1 MAISE
6 IAVADLGVGLGR
18 RERLTDA
25 WLLLLANRLALLGAI
40 LSVLFIGIGLVGML
54 VLAIP
59 SLNHLYLDQNLEQG
73 LKHPFVPGHLLGTD
87 QFGRDLAWRVAAG
100 IGVSLMAGVAVTA
113 LSMPVGM
120 IVGAASGYYG
130 GILDRIVGG
139 LIDLTWGFPV
149 ILVAVIIV
157 GILQPGL
164 TAVIVAISL
173 VNWAGFAR
181 IIRAQVLSL
190 REREF
195 IEAAHALGVSDWKI
209 IIRHLVPNTVGTTLV
224 MASYY
229 IAITVIAEAGLAFIG
244 LGAQPPLPS
253 LGQLI
258 STGRGLLYVDPWAA
272 IVPGIAIAL
281 IVLGLNTLGDGL
293 RDIFDPRLR
302 TYR

>member
-1 MAISE
+1 MAI
-6 IAVADLGVGLGR
+6 ADLAPAELGTGLSRG
-18 RERLTDA
+18 ERLGDA
-25 WLLLLANRLALLGAI
+25 WGLLLGNKLALLGAI
-40 LSVLFIGIGLVGML
+40 LTLLFLVAGAVGAVVLLVPGYQ
-54 VLAIP
+54 
-59 SLNHLYLDQNLEQG
+59 HLYLQQDLQNG
-73 LKHPFVPGHLLGTD
+73 LLPPLTRGHLLGTD
-87 QFGRDLAWRVAAG
+87 QFGRDLLWRVMVGTG
-100 IGVSLMAGVAVTA
+100 ISLLAGVAVTA

-120 IVGAASGYYG
+120 ALGAISGYFG
-130 GILDRIVGG
+130 GTIDRLVGG

-149 ILVAVIIV
+149 ILVAVIIA
-157 GILQPGL
+157 GMLQPGL
-164 TAVIVAISL
+164 LSVIVAVSV

-195 IEAAHALGVSDWKI
+195 VEAAHALGVPDWKI
-209 IIRHLVPNTVGTTLV
+209 ILRHLVPNTLGTTLV

-244 LGAQPPLPS
+244 LGVQPPVPS

-258 STGRGLLYVDPWAA
+258 STGRNFLFVDAWAA
-272 IVPGIAIAL
+272 FVPGIAIAL

-293 RDIFDPRLR
+293 RDIFDPRMR

>member
-1 MAISE
+1 MAAM
-6 IAVADLGVGLGR
+6 AVAPELGFQLAG
-18 RERLTDA
+18 RERLADA
-25 WLLLLANRLALLGAI
+25 WALLFANKLALLGAI
-40 LSVLFIGIGLVGML
+40 LTLAFVVIGIVGAVVLLV
-54 VLAIP
+54 P
-59 SLNHLYLDQNLEQG
+59 SFHHLYLDQNLQQG
-73 LKHPFVPGHLLGTD
+73 LERPLTGGHLLGTD
-87 QFGRDLAWRVAAG
+87 QFGRDLAWRVVTG
-100 IGVSLMAGVAVTA
+100 IGVSLMAGVAVTG

-120 IVGAASGYYG
+120 VLGAASGYFG
-130 GILDRIVGG
+130 GALDRVMGG

-149 ILVAVIIV
+149 ILVAVIIA
-157 GILQPGL
+157 GMLEPGL
-164 TAVIVAISL
+164 AAVIVAVSV

-195 IEAAHALGVSDWKI
+195 VEAARALGVPDWKI
-209 IIRHLVPNTVGTTLV
+209 IARHLIPNTIGTTLV

-258 STGRGLLYVDPWAA
+258 STGRTFLYVDPWAA
-272 IVPGIAIAL
+272 FIPGIAIAL

>member
-1 MAISE
+1 
-6 IAVADLGVGLGR
+6 
-18 RERLTDA
+18 
-25 WLLLLANRLALLGAI
+25 
-40 LSVLFIGIGLVGML
+40 
-54 VLAIP
+54 
-59 SLNHLYLDQNLEQG
+59 
-73 LKHPFVPGHLLGTD
+73 
-87 QFGRDLAWRVAAG
+87 
-100 IGVSLMAGVAVTA
+100 MAGVAVTG

-120 IVGAASGYYG
+120 VLGAASGYFG
-130 GILDRIVGG
+130 GALDRVMGG

-149 ILVAVIIV
+149 ILVAVIIA
-157 GILQPGL
+157 GMLEPGL
-164 TAVIVAISL
+164 AAVIVAVSV

-195 IEAAHALGVSDWKI
+195 VEAARALGVPDWKI
-209 IIRHLVPNTVGTTLV
+209 IARHLIPNTIGTTLV

-258 STGRGLLYVDPWAA
+258 STGRTFLYVDPWAA
-272 IVPGIAIAL
+272 FIPGIAIAL

>member
-1 MAISE
+1 
-6 IAVADLGVGLGR
+6 V
-18 RERLTDA
+18 
-25 WLLLLANRLALLGAI
+25 
-40 LSVLFIGIGLVGML
+40 
-54 VLAIP
+54 
-59 SLNHLYLDQNLEQG
+59 
-73 LKHPFVPGHLLGTD
+73 
-87 QFGRDLAWRVAAG
+87 
-100 IGVSLMAGVAVTA
+100 
-113 LSMPVGM
+113 
-120 IVGAASGYYG
+120 
-130 GILDRIVGG
+130 
-139 LIDLTWGFPV
+139 
-149 ILVAVIIV
+149 V

-164 TAVIVAISL
+164 PAVIVAISL

-195 IEAAHALGVSDWKI
+195 VEAAKALAVPDWRI
-209 IIRHLVPNTVGTTLV
+209 VLRHLVPNTIGTTLV

-258 STGRGLLYVDPWAA
+258 STGRGLLYVDPWAPV
-272 IVPGIAIAL
+272 IPGVAIAL
-281 IVLGLNTLGDGL
+281 AVLGFNTLGDGL

>member
-1 MAISE
+1 MATSE
-6 IAVADLGVGLGR
+6 MAVTDLGAEFGR
-18 RERLTDA
+18 RERLADA
-25 WLLLLANRLALLGAI
+25 WSLLFANKLALLGGI
-40 LSVLFIGIGLVGML
+40 LSIIFIGIGIVGVL
-54 VLAIP
+54 ELAIP
-59 SLNHLYLDQNLEQG
+59 SLNHLYLVQNLQEG
-73 LKHPFVPGHLLGTD
+73 LQPPLSPGHLLGTD

-100 IGVSLMAGVAVTA
+100 IGVSLVAGVAVTA

-120 IVGAASGYYG
+120 AVGAAAGYYG
-130 GILDRIVGG
+130 GLLDRIVGG

-157 GILQPGL
+157 GILSPGL
-164 TAVIVAISL
+164 PAVIVAISL

-195 IEAAHALGVSDWKI
+195 VEAAHALGVPDWKI
-209 IIRHLVPNTVGTTLV
+209 ILRHLVPNTIGTTLV

-272 IVPGIAIAL
+272 FIPGTAIAL

>member
-1 MAISE
+1 MAAMAAAPE
-6 IAVADLGVGLGR
+6 LGFQLAR
-18 RERLTDA
+18 RERLADA
-25 WLLLLANRLALLGAI
+25 WSLLIANKLALLGAI
-40 LSVLFIGIGLVGML
+40 LTLAFVVIGIVGAV
-54 VLAIP
+54 VLSVP
-59 SLNHLYLDQNLEQG
+59 SLHHLYLDQNLQLG
-73 LKHPFVPGHLLGTD
+73 LERPLTGGHLLGTD
-87 QFGRDLAWRVAAG
+87 QFGRDLAWRVVTG

-120 IVGAASGYYG
+120 VLGAASGYFG
-130 GILDRIVGG
+130 GALDRVMGG

-149 ILVAVIIV
+149 ILVAVIIA
-157 GILQPGL
+157 GMLEPGL
-164 TAVIVAISL
+164 AAVIVAVSV

-195 IEAAHALGVSDWKI
+195 VEAARALGVPDWKI
-209 IIRHLVPNTVGTTLV
+209 IARHLIPNTIGTTLV

-258 STGRGLLYVDPWAA
+258 STGRTFLYVDPWAA
-272 IVPGIAIAL
+272 FIPGIAIAL

>member
-1 MAISE
+1 MATGD
-6 IAVADLGVGLGR
+6 IAVTGLVGAYGR
-18 RERLTDA
+18 RERLSDA
-25 WLLLLANRLALLGAI
+25 WSLLRSNKLALVGGV
-40 LSVLFIGIGLVGML
+40 LSIVFVAIGIVGALELLM
-54 VLAIP
+54 P
-59 SLNHLYLDQNLEQG
+59 SLHHLYLDQNLEQG
-73 LKHPFVPGHLLGTD
+73 LQRPLSPGHILGTD
-87 QFGRDLAWRVAAG
+87 QFGRDVAWRVVAG
-100 IGVSLMAGVAVTA
+100 IGVSLAAGVAVTA

-120 IVGAASGYYG
+120 AIGAASGYYG
-130 GILDRIVGG
+130 GTLDRIVGG

-149 ILVAVIIV
+149 ILVAVIVV

-164 TAVIVAISL
+164 PAVIVAISL

-195 IEAAHALGVSDWKI
+195 VEAARALAVPDWRI
-209 IIRHLVPNTVGTTLV
+209 ILRHLIPNTIGTTLV

-258 STGRGLLYVDPWAA
+258 STGRGLLYVDPWAP
-272 IVPGIAIAL
+272 IIPGVAIAL

>member
-1 MAISE
+1 MATSELAVSDLAVQFGRGERIS
-6 IAVADLGVGLGR
+6 
-18 RERLTDA
+18 DA
-25 WLLLLANRLALLGAI
+25 WALLFANKLALLGAI
-40 LSVLFIGIGLVGML
+40 LAVAFVGIGIVGAII
-54 VLAIP
+54 LAVP
-59 SLNHLYLDQNLEQG
+59 SLHHLYLDQNLQQG
-73 LKHPFVPGHLLGTD
+73 LQRPLTPGHLLGTD

-100 IGVSLMAGVAVTA
+100 IGVSLTAGVAVTA

-120 IVGAASGYYG
+120 AVGAASGYYG
-130 GILDRIVGG
+130 GYLDRIVGG

-164 TAVIVAISL
+164 PAVIAAISL

-181 IIRAQVLSL
+181 IIRAQVISL

-195 IEAAHALGVSDWKI
+195 VEAARALGVPDWKI
-209 IIRHLVPNTVGTTLV
+209 IARHLVPNTVGTTLV

-258 STGRGLLYVDPWAA
+258 SVGRGLLYVDPWAA
-272 IVPGIAIAL
+272 IIPGIAIAL

>member
-1 MAISE
+1 MATSE
-6 IAVADLGVGLGR
+6 IAVADLGVQFGR
-18 RERLTDA
+18 RERIGDA
-25 WLLLLANRLALLGAI
+25 WALLFANKLALLGAI
-40 LSVLFIGIGLVGML
+40 LTLIFLAIGIVGAF
-54 VLAIP
+54 VLALP
-59 SLNHLYLDQNLEQG
+59 SLHHLYLDQNLESG
-73 LKHPFVPGHLLGTD
+73 LQRPLTPGHLLGTD

-100 IGVSLMAGVAVTA
+100 IGVSLTAGVAVTA
-113 LSMPVGM
+113 LSMPIGM
-120 IVGAASGYYG
+120 AVGAAAGYYG
-130 GILDRIVGG
+130 GYLDRIVGG

-164 TAVIVAISL
+164 PAVIAAISL

-181 IIRAQVLSL
+181 IIRAQVISL

-195 IEAAHALGVSDWKI
+195 VEAAHALGVPDWKI
-209 IIRHLVPNTVGTTLV
+209 IARHLVPNTIGTTLV

-229 IAITVIAEAGLAFIG
+229 VAITVIAEAGLAFIG

-258 STGRGLLYVDPWAA
+258 SVGRGLLYVDPWAA
-272 IVPGIAIAL
+272 IVPGVAIAL

-293 RDIFDPRLR
+293 RDIFDPRMR

>member
-1 MAISE
+1 
-6 IAVADLGVGLGR
+6 
-18 RERLTDA
+18 
-25 WLLLLANRLALLGAI
+25 
-40 LSVLFIGIGLVGML
+40 
-54 VLAIP
+54 
-59 SLNHLYLDQNLEQG
+59 
-73 LKHPFVPGHLLGTD
+73 
-87 QFGRDLAWRVAAG
+87 
-100 IGVSLMAGVAVTA
+100 MAGVAVTA

-120 IVGAASGYYG
+120 VLGAASGYFG
-130 GILDRIVGG
+130 GVLDRVMGG

-149 ILVAVIIV
+149 ILVAVIIA
-157 GILQPGL
+157 GMLEPGL
-164 TAVIVAISL
+164 PAVIVAVSV

-195 IEAAHALGVSDWKI
+195 VEAARALGVPDWKI
-209 IIRHLVPNTVGTTLV
+209 IARHLIPNTIGTTLV

-258 STGRGLLYVDPWAA
+258 STGRTFLYVDPWAA
-272 IVPGIAIAL
+272 FIPGITIAL